1 MFKQFVLSSAIL
13 LCVSAT
19 CFAVTPPPPPPP
31 APGIVQ
37 VEDYVVGATIG
48 IELVH
53 GHQIGQGSHTICIDD
68 NQAANKIC
76 GACATQ
82 GQTALLNQI
91 GRAEGHCALVDV
103 GQIFGA
109 GGGQTQIIGDC
120 VNPMLQGQEFE
131 LFGSQLVAKSEGA
144 GRGQANHMF
153 AGNQGE
159 RAGNPIGAMRESSS
173 TGAFQNAM
181 LRGSAGATGA
191 VVNGMT
197 VNTTQA
203 QAIN

>member
-19 CFAVTPPPPPPP
+19 CFAVTPPPPPT
-31 APGIVQ
+31 PGIVQ
-37 VEDYVVGATIG
+37 IEAYEVGAATG

-53 GHQIGQGSHTICIDD
+53 GHQIGQGSHTICINN
-68 NQAANKIC
+68 NQGSNKVC
-76 GACATQ
+76 GAWANQ
-82 GQTALLNQI
+82 GQGGLLNQI
-91 GRAEGHCALVDV
+91 GRAEGHCAVVDV

-109 GGGQTQIIGDC
+109 GGGQTQIVGDC
-120 VNPMLQGQEFE
+120 VNPMLQGQEFG
-131 LFGSQLVAKSEGA
+131 LLGTQLVAKSEGA
-144 GRGQANHMF
+144 GNAQANHMF
-153 AGNQGE
+153 VGNQGE
-159 RAGNPIGAMRESSS
+159 RAGNPIGMMRESSS

-181 LRGSAGATGA
+181 LGGSPGATGA
-191 VVNGMT
+191 VVNGMS